1 MLAQALLEKGILD
14 SASAGVMTV
23 ITNAGEVFRANPYLA
38 IGAAAALLF
47 FLMRRR
53 R

>member
-14 SASAGVMTV
+14 SASAGVTTV
-23 ITNAGEVFRANPYLA
+23 IIQVGDVFRANPYLV

-47 FLMRRR
+47 FLMRGRR
-53 R
+53 